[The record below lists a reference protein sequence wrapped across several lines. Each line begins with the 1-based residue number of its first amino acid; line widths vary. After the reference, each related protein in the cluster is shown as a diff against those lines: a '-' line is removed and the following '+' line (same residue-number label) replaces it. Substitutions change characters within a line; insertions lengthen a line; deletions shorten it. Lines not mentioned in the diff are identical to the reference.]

1 MIEKIEIMK
10 FPKLV
15 FRPFCGK
22 KLVFLQCT
30 CASFVPELA
39 SCPRFELDLPYKEK
53 SIEDRYSLVGYV
65 TLVTVS
71 YE

>member
-1 MIEKIEIMK
+1 MK
-10 FPKLV
+10 SPKLV
-15 FRPFCGK
+15 ITALWK
-22 KLVFLQCT
+22 KLVFLQ
-30 CASFVPELA
+30 SVLVYHLFQNLLLA
-39 SCPRFELDLPYKEK
+39 LVSGLIWFQLPYKEK